1 MQEFRAEVFE
11 SHGHRPAPMPR
22 IRTKRI
28 YEPAAPDDRFRVLAD
43 RLWPRGLSK
52 ELARIDLW
60 VRELAPSTE
69 LRKWFQHDPE
79 RWDEF
84 RRRYFAELDAKPE
97 LVGEILEQVRWEPI
111 TLVFSSQE
119 PRYNNAVALKEY
131 LERSASTEQ
140 AGG

>member
-1 MQEFRAEVFE
+1 
-11 SHGHRPAPMPR
+11 MPR

-52 ELARIDLW
+52 ELAKIDLW